1 MPLFFLKMAL
11 QNAFRHRLRAFLTIL
26 GIVIAILA
34 FGLLRT
40 VVSAWYGGVDAAS
53 DSRLITRNATSLTF
67 PLPISYQQK
76 IRQIDGVESVSY
88 ANWFGGIY
96 IDERNFFPNFA
107 VQLDTYLPLYPEFRF
122 DPTQYKALQLN
133 KRGCAVGEKLA
144 RRYGWKVGDVIPLKG
159 TIFPGNFPLVVEAIF
174 SGTRKSTDTN
184 LLLFHWSH
192 LNDRMEKLFPR
203 RANNT
208 GVFVIG
214 IRNPDQAADIARH
227 IDAEFRNSLAET
239 LTETEKA
246 FQLSFVAMTEAIV
259 VAIEAVA
266 YVVILIIMAVMANT
280 MTMAARERS
289 SEYATLKA
297 LGFAPVVVSWL
308 IVAESLLLALIG
320 GGIGI
325 TLTFPVTASFGQALD
340 NIFPVFNVTTATLW
354 LQAGAALLVGV
365 IAAIVPAIQ
374 AARVNI
380 VNGLRAVG

>member
-1 MPLFFLKMAL
+1 
-11 QNAFRHRLRAFLTIL
+11 
-26 GIVIAILA
+26 
-34 FGLLRT
+34 
-40 VVSAWYGGVDAAS
+40 
-53 DSRLITRNATSLTF
+53 
-67 PLPISYQQK
+67 
-76 IRQIDGVESVSY
+76 
-88 ANWFGGIY
+88 
-96 IDERNFFPNFA
+96 
-107 VQLDTYLPLYPEFRF
+107 
-122 DPTQYKALQLN
+122 
-133 KRGCAVGEKLA
+133 
-144 RRYGWKVGDVIPLKG
+144 
-159 TIFPGNFPLVVEAIF
+159 
-174 SGTRKSTDTN
+174 
-184 LLLFHWSH
+184 
-192 LNDRMEKLFPR
+192 
-203 RANNT
+203 T

-214 IRNPDQAADIARH
+214 ISNPAQAAEIARH
-227 IDAEFRNSLAET
+227 IDGEFRNSLAET

-280 MTMAARERS
+280 MAMAARERS
-289 SEYATLKA
+289 GEYATLKA

-320 GGIGI
+320 GSIGI
-325 TLTFPVTASFGQALD
+325 TLTFPATASFGQALD

>member
-1 MPLFFLKMAL
+1 MA
-11 QNAFRHRLRAFLTIL
+11 
-26 GIVIAILA
+26 
-34 FGLLRT
+34 
-40 VVSAWYGGVDAAS
+40 SAS
-53 DSRLITRNATSLTF
+53 PSLSIK
-67 PLPISYQQK
+67 LPISYQHK

-107 VQLDTYLPLYPEFRF
+107 VQLDSYLPLYPEFRF
-122 DPTQYKALQLN
+122 DPGQYKALLLN

-159 TIFPGNFPLVVEAIF
+159 TIFPGNYPLVVEAIF
-174 SGTRKSTDTN
+174 SGTRKNTDTN

-214 IRNPDQAADIARH
+214 ISNPAQAAEIARH
-227 IDAEFRNSLAET
+227 IDGEFRNSLAET

-280 MTMAARERS
+280 MAMAARERS
-289 SEYATLKA
+289 GEYVACADRRQHRHRPHLPG
-297 LGFAPVVVSWL
+297 LGQLRAGAGQHIPGVQCHYRHFMAASRR
-308 IVAESLLLALIG
+308 
-320 GGIGI
+320 GI
-325 TLTFPVTASFGQALD
+325 TGGSD
-340 NIFPVFNVTTATLW
+340 RRHR
-354 LQAGAALLVGV
+354 AGNPGSK
-365 IAAIVPAIQ
+365 
-374 AARVNI
+374 
-380 VNGLRAVG
+380 G